1 MMVFLND
8 QFVPEEKAMLHV
20 SDLSIQ
26 RGYGVFDFF
35 KVLNTVP
42 VFLQEHLDRF
52 YFSAGQMRLDVEYS
66 KEELKKIIFELVEKN
81 NTADTGV
88 RITLTGGCSPDGYQ
102 LSRPNLIISL
112 RAFAS
117 PTEDQ
122 FQKGIKLATYQH
134 QRQLPHVKTI
144 DYLMAIWLQPFV
156 KKFNADDVLYHQNG
170 IVSECPRS
178 NFFIVTH
185 DNKIV
190 TPSKNILKGVMRSK
204 TIEVAKASFE
214 IEERK
219 LSIDEIKTA
228 REAFV
233 SSTTKTIIPVRQV
246 DRHILPEKNSVTTQ
260 VFHSLIDLQDSQV
273 QSESAFND

>member
-1 MMVFLND
+1 MVVFLND
-8 QFVPEEKAMLHV
+8 QFVPEEKAVLHI

-35 KVLNTVP
+35 KVLNSVP

-52 YFSAGQMRLDVEYS
+52 YFSAGQMRLDIEYS
-66 KEELKKIIFELVEKN
+66 KEELKKIIFELFEKN

-102 LSRPNLIISL
+102 LFTPNLVISL
-112 RAFAS
+112 RAFTS
-117 PTEDQ
+117 SIEDQ
-122 FQKGIKLATYQH
+122 FQKGIKLVTYQH

-144 DYLMAIWLQPFV
+144 DYLMAIWLQPFI
-156 KKFNADDVLYHQNG
+156 KQNNADDVLYHRNG
-170 IVSECPRS
+170 VVSECPRS

-185 DNKIV
+185 DNKII
-190 TPSKNILKGVMRSK
+190 TPSKNILKGVVRSK
-204 TIEVAKASFE
+204 LFEAAKANFE
-214 IEERK
+214 IEERE

-246 DRHILPEKNSVTTQ
+246 DEHIFQEKNSVTKL
-260 VFHSLIDLQDSQV
+260 VFHSLIELEYSQI
-273 QSESAFND
+273 QSKSAL